1 MQCNIPCPSTP
12 KHEASPSVHSTST
25 IVDQSRYVESEAN
38 IDSDEHDSDMRAMDS
53 DHIKDQDT
61 EYHELDVIPS
71 PNVKHKNGSWSVES
85 IISVVRDDC
94 PICLEGSPSFSKCFI
109 IVVFFLSLGLC

>member
-1 MQCNIPCPSTP
+1 MQCNIPCPSAP
-12 KHEASPSVHSTST
+12 KHEASSSVHSTSI
-25 IVDQSRYVESEAN
+25 IVDQSRYVESDSAN
-38 IDSDEHDSDMRAMDS
+38 IDSNEHDNDMRAMDS

-85 IISVVRDDC
+85 ISVVRDDC
-94 PICLEGSPSFSKCFI
+94 PICLEGLSAFSEKFI
-109 IVVFFLSLGLC
+109 YHF